1 MVLMIIRK
9 TTRAFFM
16 SIFFKKFIFYAG
28 HYVQLIIVSTL
39 TNLVRSN
46 LLSLSMKILDLYSNI
61 YIFKSPKVKQNR
73 NYYTRSKVK
82 RLREIISNKIF
93 LQVIL
98 KQQGNKRN
106 WTNTKRDK
114 ADIKKFNLRISISYS
129 SDFSVILLLQCRTK
143 ETAQVV
149 SPSQSLINN
158 PKFKK

>member
-39 TNLVRSN
+39 MNLVRSN

-73 NYYTRSKVK
+73 NYYTRNKVK
-82 RLREIISNKIF
+82 RLREIISNKNF

-106 WTNTKRDK
+106 WANTKRDK
-114 ADIKKFNLRISISYS
+114 ADIKKFNLRIISISYS
-129 SDFSVILLLQCRTK
+129 SDFSVILPL
-143 ETAQVV
+143 
-149 SPSQSLINN
+149 
-158 PKFKK
+158 